1 MWAMYHIKYRSL
13 ALMVQPEH
21 TSMPLQKLKILKA
34 PRPFTENTGLS
45 GQVFWTVFDGGYFKG
60 RRVITHEM
68 EVMLL
73 QSATILF

>member
-34 PRPFTENTGLS
+34 PRPFFGDL
-45 GQVFWTVFDGGYFKG
+45 TVNCK
-60 RRVITHEM
+60 
-68 EVMLL
+68 L
-73 QSATILF
+73 QKIDYVKTKLF